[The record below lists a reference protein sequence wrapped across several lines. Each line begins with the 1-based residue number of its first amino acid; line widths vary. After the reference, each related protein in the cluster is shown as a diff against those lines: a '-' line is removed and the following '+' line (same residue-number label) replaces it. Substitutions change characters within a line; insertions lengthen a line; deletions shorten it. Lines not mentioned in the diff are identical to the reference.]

1 MFTNAE
7 QNPQKIVVKLS
18 QEPEQIIRLGPDAVV
33 VKRKVADQDVFEV
46 GQGRLDGEERVEVGR
61 DQVESGVRER
71 VQGESPR
78 VDQQRRFW
86 RHINAVLAETPD
98 YERVACW
105 S

>member
-1 MFTNAE
+1 MFVNAE
-7 QNPQKIVVKLS
+7 QNPQKIVVKLL
-18 QEPEQIIRLGPDAVV
+18 QEPEQIIRLGANVVV

-46 GQGRLDGEERVEVGR
+46 GQGRLGGEDRVEVGR

-86 RHINAVLAETPD
+86 RHIHAVFAETSD
-98 YERVACW
+98 YERVTCW